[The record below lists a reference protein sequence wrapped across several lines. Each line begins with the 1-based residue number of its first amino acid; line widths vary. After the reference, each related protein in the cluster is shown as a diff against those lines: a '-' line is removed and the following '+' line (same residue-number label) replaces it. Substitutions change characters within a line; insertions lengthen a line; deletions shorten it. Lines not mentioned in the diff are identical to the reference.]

1 MYIFFP
7 KELAYMGV
15 GASQLDE
22 NAQGRQS
29 GRQAGSLEQGLMLQY
44 TFKISSSGKLWFC
57 F

>member
-29 GRQAGSLEQGLMLQY
+29 GRKTFYVSLLNNKNY
-44 TFKISSSGKLWFC
+44 SFDN
-57 F
+57 